1 MKPTNSTWDFWID
14 RGGTFTD
21 VVGRR
26 PDGSLVAHKLLSDN
40 PEAYA
45 DAAVQ
50 GIRDLLELAPGE
62 PIPPGVIGAVKM
74 GTTVATNALL
84 ERKGERTLL
93 LITRGFRDALRIGYQ
108 ARPNIFAKKIVK
120 PDMLYERVAEVDERV
135 LADGAIERPLDLDGV
150 RAELARA
157 QADGITAVAIV
168 FMHAYRHPAHE
179 REVAAVAR
187 GMGFPQVSVSHEV
200 SPLIKLVGRGD
211 TTVVDAYL
219 SPIIRRYVEHV
230 GAELRSGGS
239 TNSASPSPGGGRSL
253 AKRAGWGE
261 ANNKALRAV
270 TPTRRAR
277 AARDRL
283 DLPPPGGGDAEQA
296 GEGSARLMFMMS
308 SGGLTAAE
316 LFQGKDAIL
325 SGPAGGV
332 VGMAETGRE
341 AGFDRLIGF
350 DMGGTSTDVSHYD
363 GSFERAFETEVAGV
377 RMRAPMML
385 IHTVAAGG
393 GSILH
398 FDGARFRV
406 GPDSAG
412 ANPGP
417 ACYRR
422 GGPLTVTDANVMVGK
437 LLPDFF
443 PKIFG
448 PAQDQPLDA
457 AVVREKFTALAAEV
471 GDSRTPEQV
480 ADGFIRIAVENMA
493 NAIKKISVQ
502 RGYDV
507 TRYALNCFG
516 GAGGQ
521 HACLVADAL
530 GMTKVLMHPFSS
542 LLSAYGMGLASIRA
556 TRQQAIEEPFA
567 EAVLAS
573 IAEVGGR
580 LVEEARNEVIGQGVP
595 ASEITV
601 HVRAHIR
608 YAGTDTPLVVEAYSL
623 SSPPPARGRSAS
635 DEVASRVGVGAMKD
649 PHPTASAGASA
660 VDLPLS
666 GGGINLGS
674 MKSAFETAHK
684 ARFGFVD
691 EDKALVVEAVSVE
704 AIGGG
709 RTFAEPVHDL
719 TLASLPAPVKHVRF
733 YANGAWHDAR
743 VFQRDTL
750 APGHAIDGPAIVI
763 EPHQTIVI
771 ETGWRAT
778 ITAKNHL
785 LLDRV
790 VPLPRRRAVG
800 TDADPVMLEVFNN
813 LFMSIAEQMGVALQN
828 TAYSV
833 NIKERLDFSC
843 AVFAADSTLVAN
855 APHMPVHLGSMDRAV
870 ESIIRENGDSIRPG
884 DVYMI
889 NAPYN
894 GGTHLPDIT
903 VCTPVFDQMT
913 DDGRQRTDVPSS
925 PSSVV
930 RRPPSILF
938 WVASRGHHADVGGI
952 SPGSMSPLAT
962 NIEEEGVYIDNF
974 KLVDQGRF
982 RGEALDQLLK
992 GAKYPARNPLQNVN
1006 DIKAQIAA
1014 NEKGVQELRKMVAMF
1029 TLPVVQ
1035 AYMQHV
1041 QDNAAES
1048 VRRVIDR
1055 LHDSGF
1061 AYEMDQGTVIK
1072 VKITVDK
1079 EKREATVDFT
1089 GTSPQQNT
1097 NFNAPE
1103 PVARAAVLYVFRV
1116 MVDDDIPMN
1125 GGCLRP
1131 INIVVPK
1138 RSMLS
1143 PEYPAA
1149 VVAGNVETSQAVTDT
1164 LFGALDAMAS
1174 AQGTMNNLNFGNDRY
1189 QYYETICSGSP
1200 AGPGFDG
1207 TDAVHTHMTNTRLT
1221 DPEVLEFRYP
1231 VVLEDF
1237 HIRTG
1242 SGGRGKW
1249 SAGDGVRRTIR
1260 FLERMEC
1267 TILSGHRRVPPFGL
1281 AGGDDG
1287 QIGENWVRRNDGR
1300 MERLQGADATV
1311 LDAGEAVI
1319 IQTPT
1324 AGGYGSLPERQPVAE
1339 VYAID
1344 NTRR

>member
-1 MKPTNSTWDFWID
+1 MDGAQHNDPWDFWID

-21 VVGRR
+21 VIGRR

-40 PEAYA
+40 PEAYG

-50 GIRDLLELAPGE
+50 GIRDLLGVKPDEL
-62 PIPPGVIGAVKM
+62 IPPSLIGRVKM

-93 LITRGFRDALRIGYQ
+93 VTTKGFRDALKIGYQ
-108 ARPNIFAKKIVK
+108 ARPKIFARHIIK
-120 PDMLYERVAEVDERV
+120 PEMLYERVVEVDERV
-135 LADGAIERPLDLDGV
+135 HADGTVESEPDLAAL
-150 RAELARA
+150 RRELSAAR
-157 QADGITAVAIV
+157 ADGIEAVAIV
-168 FMHAYRHPAHE
+168 FMHAYRYPEHE
-179 REVAAVAR
+179 QRVAALAR
-187 GMGFPQVSVSHEV
+187 EIGFPQVSVSHEI

-219 SPIIRRYVEHV
+219 SPILRQYVGQV
-230 GAELRSGGS
+230 
-239 TNSASPSPGGGRSL
+239 
-253 AKRAGWGE
+253 
-261 ANNKALRAV
+261 
-270 TPTRRAR
+270 
-277 AARDRL
+277 ARDL
-283 DLPPPGGGDAEQA
+283 SAKGANASIAAKGDAATPAPAAQ
-296 GEGSARLMFMMS
+296 GEEVPERGDILRLMFMMS

-325 SGPAGGV
+325 SGPAAGV
-332 VGMAETGRE
+332 VGMAESGRE
-341 AGFDRLIGF
+341 AGFTHLIGF
-350 DMGGTSTDVSHYD
+350 DMGGTSTDVSHFD
-363 GSFERAFETEVAGV
+363 GEYERAFETEVAGV

-417 ACYRR
+417 KCYRR
-422 GGPLTVTDANVMVGK
+422 GGPLAVTDANVMVGK
-437 LLPDFF
+437 LIPDFF
-443 PKIFG
+443 PRIFG
-448 PAQDQPLDA
+448 AQQNLPLDA
-457 AVVREKFTALAAEV
+457 DAVRAAFAQLAREIGDGRSAE
-471 GDSRTPEQV
+471 DV

-493 NAIKKISVQ
+493 NAIKKISLQ

-530 GMTKVLMHPFSS
+530 GMTKVLIHPFSS
-542 LLSAYGMGLASIRA
+542 LLSAYGMGLADIRA
-556 TRQQAIEEPFA
+556 TRQQAVEETFGD
-567 EAVLAS
+567 AVLAS
-573 IAEVGGR
+573 IATVAGR
-580 LVEEARNEVIGQGVP
+580 LGEEARSEVIGQGVAP
-595 ASEITV
+595 EAVTV
-601 HVRAHIR
+601 HARAHIR
-608 YAGTDTPLVVEAYSL
+608 YAGTDMALVVPAYSVAPGEPR
-623 SSPPPARGRSAS
+623 SSGSPPLAAS
-635 DEVASRVGVGAMKD
+635 VMTLAK
-649 PHPTASAGASA
+649 
-660 VDLPLS
+660 
-666 GGGINLGS
+666 
-674 MKSAFETAHK
+674 MKSAFEAAHK
-684 ARFGFVD
+684 SRFGFID
-691 EDKALVVEAVSVE
+691 ESKEMVVEAVSVE

-709 RTFAEPVHDL
+709 AKFTEPVL
-719 TLASLPAPVKHVRF
+719 PTTGESLASPTRRTQF
-733 YANGAWHDAR
+733 YSRGQWHEATVYTR
-743 VFQRDTL
+743 AQL
-750 APGHAIDGPAIVI
+750 SPGQALDGPAIVV
-763 EPHQTIVI
+763 EPHQTIVV
-771 ETGWRAT
+771 EDGWRAS

-785 LLDRV
+785 VLE
-790 VPLPRRRAVG
+790 RAVALRRQSAIG

-813 LFMSIAEQMGVALQN
+813 LFMSIAEQMGVSLQN

-843 AVFAADSTLVAN
+843 AVFDADGTLVAN

-870 ESIIRENGDSIRPG
+870 ETIIRENKGRIAPG
-884 DVYMI
+884 DVYAI

-903 VCTPVFDQMT
+903 VCTPVFDEAS
-913 DDGRQRTDVPSS
+913 RDV
-925 PSSVV
+925 
-930 RRPPSILF
+930 LF

-952 SPGSMSPLAT
+952 SPGSMSPNAIT
-962 NIEEEGVYIDNF
+962 IEEEGVYIDNF
-974 KLVDQGRF
+974 KLVDRGRF
-982 RGEALDQLLK
+982 REQALYDLLT

-1006 DIKAQIAA
+1006 DMKAQIAA
-1014 NEKGVQELRKMVAMF
+1014 NEKGVQELRKTVAHF
-1029 TLPVVQ
+1029 TLPVVR

-1055 LHDSGF
+1055 IHDASF
-1061 AYEMDQGTVIK
+1061 EYEMDQGTWIK
-1072 VKITVDK
+1072 VRISVDK

-1103 PVARAAVLYVFRV
+1103 PVTRAAVLYVFRV

-1125 GGCLRP
+1125 AGCLRP
-1131 INIVVPK
+1131 INIIIPK
-1138 RSMLS
+1138 KSILS

-1149 VVAGNVETSQAVTDT
+1149 VVAGNVETSQAVTDC
-1164 LFGALDAMAS
+1164 LFGALGSLAA
-1174 AQGTMNNLNFGNDRY
+1174 AQGTMNNLNFGNAKY

-1200 AGPGFDG
+1200 AGPGFPG

-1231 VVLEDF
+1231 VLLEDF

-1242 SGGRGKW
+1242 SGGRGEW
-1249 SAGDGVRRTIR
+1249 NAGDGVRRTIR
-1260 FLERMEC
+1260 FLERMDC
-1267 TILSGHRRVPPFGL
+1267 TILSGHRRVRPFGL
-1281 AGGDDG
+1281 AGGDAG
-1287 QIGENWVRRNDGR
+1287 QIGQNSVRRNDGR
-1300 MERLQGADATV
+1300 IDALEGADATV
-1311 LDAGEAVI
+1311 IDAGEAVI

-1324 AGGYGSLPERQPVAE
+1324 AGGYGKPK
-1339 VYAID
+1339 
-1344 NTRR
+1344 